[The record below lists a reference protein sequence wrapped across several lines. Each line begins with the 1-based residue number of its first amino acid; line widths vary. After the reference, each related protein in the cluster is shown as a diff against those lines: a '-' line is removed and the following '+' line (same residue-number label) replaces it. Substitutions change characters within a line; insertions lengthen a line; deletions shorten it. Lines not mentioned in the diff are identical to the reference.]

1 MASTPV
7 YWFERKEN
15 RNWVKLAVGL
25 IITKSGL
32 ATFEEQTV
40 ETLKNDQDP
49 LGSSL
54 VRDIGRKVRNAS
66 KFEVSDVEIKQCFEN
81 MRALF
86 TAPQHL
92 AVNATAHATVAQLNK
107 LETEQMQVKRT
118 DVMEAINFI
127 DEQRFKDVENGES
140 KALLIFHCAA
150 DKALAREIEVGLKS
164 FGCFPI
170 MMDITTMDRFGV
182 HALQHLVDSCR
193 ILGLGLF
200 IFTNETSDHFRNY
213 AKKVIYGLPPDMS
226 SLIILVLQSITK
238 EELGIDE
245 SFTGKIFEYQDNND
259 FNIKSISLAITGDV
273 SAVLIFHCSAD
284 KTLAHKIGVGLK
296 SFGFVPIIM
305 DITNMDRFGVHDL
318 KHFVDS
324 CRVLRFGLFIFT
336 NETSNQFQKY
346 ANNAMVQLPRGLI
359 TLVLQNI
366 TKEELGINRAFPGK
380 IFEYQGK
387 NDVNIQNISSAL
399 KEKKSQTIFSWI
411 QGLFP
416 WSMTTHVANKYLY
429 TIYAK
434 CDFERVRVDTVIK
447 DAIAGASAVGG
458 SIDGGYEYS
467 PRVSTIFT
475 QAGFR
480 KIIPDDLTA
489 IQYDTTVIGTMYIW
503 IYYVDENNIYH
514 WLYSG
519 LGRRPD
525 CDVLVGPDG
534 KIHYTKHG
542 EIWIQK

>member
-259 FNIKSISLAITGDV
+259 FNIKSISLAITG
-273 SAVLIFHCSAD
+273 
-284 KTLAHKIGVGLK
+284 
-296 SFGFVPIIM
+296 
-305 DITNMDRFGVHDL
+305 
-318 KHFVDS
+318 
-324 CRVLRFGLFIFT
+324 
-336 NETSNQFQKY
+336 
-346 ANNAMVQLPRGLI
+346 
-359 TLVLQNI
+359 
-366 TKEELGINRAFPGK
+366 
-380 IFEYQGK
+380 
-387 NDVNIQNISSAL
+387 
-399 KEKKSQTIFSWI
+399 
-411 QGLFP
+411 
-416 WSMTTHVANKYLY
+416 
-429 TIYAK
+429 
-434 CDFERVRVDTVIK
+434 
-447 DAIAGASAVGG
+447 ASAVGG

>member
-54 VRDIGRKVRNAS
+54 VRDIGR
-66 KFEVSDVEIKQCFEN
+66 
-81 MRALF
+81 
-86 TAPQHL
+86 
-92 AVNATAHATVAQLNK
+92 K